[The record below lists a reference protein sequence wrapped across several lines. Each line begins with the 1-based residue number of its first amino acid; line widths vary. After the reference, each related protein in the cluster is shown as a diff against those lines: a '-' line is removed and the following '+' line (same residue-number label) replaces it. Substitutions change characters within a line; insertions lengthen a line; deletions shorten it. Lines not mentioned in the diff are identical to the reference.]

1 MGLAENQL
9 PPAPRCTRW
18 CAVHDGGTTWRVD
31 RAATTKTCRRTVTV
45 SEGDE
50 EAVDIHIARFAGL
63 EEGRIVLAAPSIETE
78 CAGPLSVA
86 LAQALADTLQRV
98 TELIDAPHVAA

>member
-1 MGLAENQL
+1 MGLAEKQL
-9 PPAPRCTRW
+9 PPAPRCVRW

-50 EAVDIHIARFAGL
+50 ETVDIHIARFAGL
-63 EEGRIVLAAPSIETE
+63 EEGRVVLADPSIEME
-78 CAGPLSVA
+78 SSGPLSVA
-86 LAQALADTLQRV
+86 LAHTLADTLQRV
-98 TELIDAPHVAA
+98 TELIEAANVAA